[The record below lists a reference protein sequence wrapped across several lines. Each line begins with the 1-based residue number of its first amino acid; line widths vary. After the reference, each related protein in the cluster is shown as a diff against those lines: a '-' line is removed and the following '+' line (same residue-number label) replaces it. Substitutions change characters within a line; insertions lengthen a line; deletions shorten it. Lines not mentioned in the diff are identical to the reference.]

1 MNIGGAV
8 KADSN
13 KNYNYGLAVLRIM
26 MTFVVVLCH
35 FWNSDD
41 SFTGIALFFHKL
53 KPLAVP
59 TFLLM
64 AFFFFEKSLHAC
76 SLSSLKK
83 RISRLLVPHIC
94 WAFIYFGVEIILSKF
109 FNIILYD
116 TEYNMY
122 LQLFWQVL
130 LGSAKNLAPQFWYQ
144 SVLILYTILVWLIFK
159 FIKSDKAYILLL
171 AFTAASLF
179 LQYSGINALW
189 FGGLE
194 YEQRYTLGRFVE
206 MLPYIPVGLI
216 IAKSGLV
223 KILKK
228 IKWVLL
234 PLSAMI
240 FVFLNNSTRFTTGDF
255 GYGGIYLLFTSTL
268 IFLFFSILPI
278 SVLPKPFCAVIM
290 FVSKYAFG
298 IFCSHFL
305 VGRIFNYYI
314 TYFGIQISEFLGCVA
329 IWAICFVL
337 SFLISLIPSKFFKQI
352 VE

>member
-1 MNIGGAV
+1 MGIGGAV
-8 KADSN
+8 KADSS

-26 MTFVVVLCH
+26 MAFVVVLCH
-35 FWNSDD
+35 FWNSSD
-41 SFTGIALFFHKL
+41 SFTGMALFFHKL

-83 RISRLLVPHIC
+83 RLSRLLAPHIC
-94 WAFIYFGVEIILSKF
+94 WAFIYFGVEMILSKL
-109 FNIILYD
+109 FNIVLYD
-116 TEYNMY
+116 AECNMY
-122 LQLFWQVL
+122 SQLFWQIF
-130 LGSAKNLAPQFWYQ
+130 LGSAKNLAPPFWYQ

-159 FIKSDKAYILLL
+159 FIKSDKAYILLFI
-171 AFTAASLF
+171 FTAASLF
-179 LQYSGINALW
+179 LQYSGINVLW
-189 FGGLE
+189 FGGLD

-223 KILKK
+223 KILERF
-228 IKWVLL
+228 KWVLL
-234 PLSAMI
+234 LLAALI
-240 FVFLNNSTRFTTGDF
+240 FVCLNNSTLFKTGDF
-255 GYGGIYLLFTSTL
+255 GYGGIYLLVTSTL
-268 IFLFFSILPI
+268 ILLFFSILPLHF
-278 SVLPKPFCAVIM
+278 LPKPFRAVIM

-305 VGRIFNYYI
+305 VGKIFNYYI
-314 TYFGIQISEFLGCVA
+314 TYFEIQINEFLSCVA

-337 SFLISLIPSKFFKQI
+337 SFLISLIPSKFFKQL